1 MTKGTGPKNPT
12 TLEVSQMAKVTYR
25 GNEYDTSEYR
35 KMVLDQAT
43 RERNFDLMYRGTRYT
58 KQKVEATV

>member
-12 TLEVSQMAKVTYR
+12 TLEVSQMSQVTYR
-25 GNEYDTSEYR
+25 GNQYDPAQYR
-35 KMVLDQAT
+35 KAVLEEAS

-58 KQKVEATV
+58 KKKVEATV

>member
-1 MTKGTGPKNPT
+1 
-12 TLEVSQMAKVTYR
+12 MAKVTYR